1 MKDGSLKMKIGENLF
16 DVTDGVQDNFYKEL
30 FSMDFDGRNAS
41 NLFPV
46 EKKFIVKP
54 DIDSFL

>member
-1 MKDGSLKMKIGENLF
+1 MRIGDSVF

-30 FSMDFDGRNAS
+30 FSFDFRGKIAQ

-54 DIDSFL
+54 DIASYI